1 MELEI
6 IPISRK
12 GKKMYKIGN
21 IYNDDFMNN
30 GLPDKSV
37 QLIIADP
44 PYFEVK
50 GDFDF
55 IWKSFDDY
63 LADVEKWAKECK
75 RILADNGTLFWY
87 GSAKRIAYSQ
97 VTLDKYF
104 NLQNNLVWDKGN
116 FLGLENSEGLRSFAP
131 CTERILMYD
140 TEKDM
145 TGLEKIME
153 ENIKPRHPFAAYLRE
168 EFSRAG
174 VTAKEIAE
182 LFPSKTG
189 GLTGCVSNWLN
200 GDNVITEYQYNKIR
214 EYLNGEYLRKEYEE
228 LRKEYEELRKEYE
241 ELRRPFKNIFKL
253 KEVFKFSNESQITG
267 KNYDHD
273 TVKPEKMTSALILTC
288 SRPGDIVFVPFS
300 GSGTECA
307 MAQREGRRY
316 IGFDVC
322 EKYVIIGNERCKRE
336 KAQLSLFEPVEI
348 MKEQKL
354 FEV

>member
-1 MELEI
+1 MKTNE
-6 IPISRK
+6 PKK

-55 IWKSFDDY
+55 IWDSFDDY

-87 GSAKRIAYSQ
+87 GDAKKIAYSQ
-97 VTLDKYF
+97 VILDKYF
-104 NLQNNLVWDKGN
+104 NLINNAVWNKGS

-145 TGLEKIME
+145 TGLEKIK
-153 ENIKPRHPFAAYLRE
+153 NDADNLKSLRE
-168 EFSRAG
+168 YF
-174 VTAKEIAE
+174 K
-182 LFPSKTG
+182 
-189 GLTGCVSNWLN
+189 
-200 GDNVITEYQYNKIR
+200 EYQFALGLNKKQIIDIVGQKGDHCFR
-214 EYLNGEYLRKEYEE
+214 WDSAQWALPTPETYDELGKIPLKNEFVRKEYED
-228 LRKEYEELRKEYE
+228 LRREYE
-241 ELRRPFKNIFKL
+241 ELRRPFNNVFNL
-253 KEVFKFSNESQITG
+253 QEVLNFSNESQRTG

-273 TVKPEKMTSALILTC
+273 TVKPEKLTRALILTC

-307 MAQREGRRY
+307 MAIREGRKY
-316 IGFDVC
+316 IGFDVLQ
-322 EKYVIIGNERCKRE
+322 KNVDIGNERCKKE
-336 KAQLSLFEPVEI
+336 KIQPTLFDPSELSASTEKDSQKPLFD
-348 MKEQKL
+348 
-354 FEV
+354 